1 MKDIKTSDLISEL
14 QNRGYYTDLLFCL
27 EDVRMNLERI
37 NEDRLKDIELT
48 DSDSYY
54 ILEKINSDWHIE
66 RINEKICD
74 IIEDNFG
81 DEEY

>member
-1 MKDIKTSDLISEL
+1 
-14 QNRGYYTDLLFCL
+14 
-27 EDVRMNLERI
+27 MNLERI

-54 ILEKINSDWHIE
+54 ILEEINSDWHIE

>member
-27 EDVRMNLERI
+27 EDVRINLERI

-54 ILEKINSDWHIE
+54 ILEEINSYWHIE

>member
-54 ILEKINSDWHIE
+54 ILEEINSDWHIE

-81 DEEY
+81 GKEY

>member
-37 NEDRLKDIELT
+37 NEDREEKIELIDR
-48 DSDSYY
+48 DSDY
-54 ILEKINSDWHIE
+54 ILGKINSDWHIE
-66 RINEKICD
+66 QINNQICD
-74 IIEDNFG
+74 IIVDVYG
-81 DEEY
+81 DCEY

>member
-1 MKDIKTSDLISEL
+1 MKNLKTSDLIFEL
-14 QNRGYYTDLLFCL
+14 QIRGYYTDLLFCL
-27 EDVRMNLERI
+27 EDVKMNLEWI
-37 NEDRLKDIELT
+37 NESRLKDIELT
-48 DSDSYY
+48 DDDSYY

-66 RINEKICD
+66 RINEKIRD